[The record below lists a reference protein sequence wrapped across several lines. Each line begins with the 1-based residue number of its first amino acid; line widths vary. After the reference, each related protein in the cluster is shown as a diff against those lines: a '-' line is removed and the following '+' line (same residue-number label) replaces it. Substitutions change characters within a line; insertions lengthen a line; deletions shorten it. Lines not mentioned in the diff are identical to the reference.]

1 MKRFAQR
8 IGNNRLQYILGTGVL
23 FFAMITGLHPGEAF
37 AYNMLTS
44 RSITMSS
51 SGNGATNVAYKV
63 NFTTVTDNQTIG
75 SVVVEFCS
83 NSPIIGDS
91 CSVVSGFD
99 TNYGSLSLNNVTGNI
114 SGLSIDTTHS
124 SSNKVVLT
132 RSAASV
138 ANGAV
143 SFELG
148 NGSTNGITNPPTDN
162 TTFYAKIFTLTN
174 TTGALTPSEPAAATD
189 AGGVALSTASLLNV
203 TAKVQETLTFC
214 VYTAIDCS
222 TGGSAV
228 ALGDSN
234 GVLSS
239 TSTTYTATANFD
251 LASNAFGGVS
261 VKLRGDTLKSGS
273 FSITPNGAT
282 CATDVATTSVEQF
295 GVRVATAGS
304 GQAATT
310 PYDCASGHHG
320 FDLTNTNTL
329 YGDEIASTS
338 GATDVSSS
346 QLEFA
351 AKSAG
356 TTEAGVYTTTLAL
369 IATATY

>member
-1 MKRFAQR
+1 MKRPDFNLAK
-8 IGNNRLQYILGTGVL
+8 NRLQYVLGTGIL
-23 FFAMITGLHPGEAF
+23 FFALITGLSPGTAF

-44 RSITMSS
+44 RSITMSTTS
-51 SGNGATNVAYKV
+51 NGATNVAYKV
-63 NFTTVTDNQTIG
+63 SFTTVTDNQTIG
-75 SVVVEFCS
+75 SVVVEFCA

-91 CSVVSGFD
+91 CSIASGFN

-114 SGLSIDTTHS
+114 SGLSIDTTDS
-124 SSNKVVLT
+124 TSNKVVLT
-132 RSAASV
+132 RTAGSV
-138 ANGAV
+138 SNGPV

-148 NGSTNGITNPPTDN
+148 NGTTNGISNPPTDN

-174 TTGALTPSEPAAATD
+174 TTGALTPTEPAAATD
-189 AGGVALSTASLLNV
+189 AGGVALSTASQLNV

-214 VYTAIDCS
+214 VYTAADCA
-222 TGGSAV
+222 TGGTAV

-239 TSTTYTATANFD
+239 TSTTYTATANYD

-261 VKLRGDTLKSGS
+261 VKMLGDTLKSGS
-273 FSITPNGAT
+273 FSITPDGSS
-282 CATDVATTSVEQF
+282 CAADVATTSVEQF
-295 GVRVATAGS
+295 GVRIATVG
-304 GQAATT
+304 AAQTAAA
-310 PYDCASGHHG
+310 PYDCASSHHG
-320 FDLTNTNTL
+320 FDLSSTNTL
-329 YGDEIASTS
+329 YGDEIATTS

-356 TTEAGVYTTTLAL
+356 TTEAGVYTTTLSL